1 MKICS
6 FGELLIDV
14 TPYGISDKGYPV
26 SEFNPGGAPAN
37 VAVAAVKQGL
47 EASFIGQVGDDYFGH
62 FLKSILDENKVDTQ
76 GLILNPYYPTSLAIV
91 SLKENGERS
100 FSFYRKNGADV
111 MVDFNS
117 DFQIKI
123 DEADAFHC
131 GSVSLSDDPARSAT
145 MDMLKY
151 ARHQNKLIS
160 FDVNLRVLL
169 WDNLFS
175 AKLYIDEALAYVDV
189 LKVSEEE
196 LAFVRPDLDEQG
208 ALRSLMHAYPLK
220 MILVTYGE
228 KGSAV
233 FTKTQWITM
242 PSFKVN
248 AIDTTGA
255 GDAFFGAFLAGLYG
269 LSKSIED
276 CSAHE
281 LKILLKR
288 ANACGAIAT
297 LKKGAIGSLPTQAQL
312 VTFLKDHHEKN
323 D

>member
-6 FGELLIDV
+6 FGELLLDV

-37 VAVAAVKQGL
+37 VAVALCKLGI
-47 EASFIGQVGDDYFGH
+47 ESSFIGQVGDDYFGH
-62 FLKSILDENKVDTQ
+62 FLKSILDKNKVDTQ
-76 GLILNPYYPTSLAIV
+76 GLILNPSFPTSLAIV
-91 SLKENGERS
+91 SLKDNGERS
-100 FSFYRKNGADV
+100 FTFYRKNGADV

-117 DFQIKI
+117 DFQLKI

-151 ARHQNKLIS
+151 ARQKEKHIS

-169 WDNLFS
+169 WNDLFT
-175 AKLYIDEALAYVDV
+175 AKRLIEEALDYIDI

-196 LAFVRPDLDEQG
+196 LAFIRPDLDEEE
-208 ALRSLMHAYPLK
+208 ALLSLMKDHPLK

-233 FTKTQWITM
+233 YTKEHWIHV
-242 PSFKVN
+242 PSFKVK

-255 GDAFFGAFLAGLYG
+255 GDAFFGAFLAGIYG
-269 LSKSIED
+269 SSETMDHLSVQ
-276 CSAHE
+276 E
-281 LKILLKR
+281 LKTLLSR
-288 ANACGAIAT
+288 ANACGALAT
-297 LKKGAIGSLPTQAQL
+297 LKKGAIGSLPSL
-312 VTFLKDHHEKN
+312 SELETFLKEHS
-323 D
+323 

>member
-14 TPYGISDKGYPV
+14 TPYGISDKGYPI

-47 EASFIGQVGDDYFGH
+47 KASFIGQVGDDFFGH
-62 FLKSILDENKVDTQ
+62 FLKSILDKNNVDTQ
-76 GLILNPYYPTSLAIV
+76 GVIFNPYFPTSLAII

-117 DFQIKI
+117 DFQLKI

-151 ARHQNKLIS
+151 ARHQNKRIS

-175 AKLYIDEALAYVDV
+175 AKRLIDEALVYVDV
-189 LKVSEEE
+189 LKVSEDE
-196 LAFVRPDLDEQG
+196 LAFIRPDLSEED
-208 ALRSLMHAYPLK
+208 ALRSLMNDYPLK

-233 FTKTQWITM
+233 FTKNQWISM
-242 PSFKVN
+242 PSFKVD

-269 LSKSIED
+269 FSKTPD
-276 CSAHE
+276 HLTAQE
-281 LKILLKR
+281 LKTLLKR

-297 LKKGAIGSLPTQAQL
+297 LKKGAIGSLPTQEQL
-312 VTFLKDHHEKN
+312 STFLRNHDEKKD
-323 D
+323 